1 VRFQLYRTWGRH
13 QFRTPRGRV
22 VGSGVATT
30 MTVDLPPSSFAATM
44 STSTTSA
51 TNPKGPRVYLPGTT
65 PGAWATTYL
74 GSTVGH
80 KVMTALTGLGL
91 AGFVVFHMIGNLKLL
106 PGGPESREAINAYA
120 AFLKHDLGLL
130 LWIARGG
137 LLVIFVLHVATA
149 LRLKSKSATARPVP
163 YYHQRTAQAGLASRT
178 MLSTGL
184 VILAFVLFHMAH
196 YTFAW
201 VHPVQAPDGTWTNY
215 LALIDE
221 KGRHDVYAMMV
232 AGFSTPW
239 IAVLY
244 LVAQAVIA
252 VHLSHGIRS
261 SLQTLGLVGR
271 RFSLV
276 ARWLGYAVA
285 LTVLAGNS
293 AIVLAVWAGIVR

>member
-1 VRFQLYRTWGRH
+1 
-13 QFRTPRGRV
+13 
-22 VGSGVATT
+22 
-30 MTVDLPPSSFAATM
+30 M
-44 STSTTSA
+44 STSPTA
-51 TNPKGPRVYLPGTT
+51 AINPKGPRVYLPGTT
-65 PGAWATTYL
+65 PGAWASTYL

-80 KVMTALTGLGL
+80 KVLTALTGLGL

-137 LLVIFVLHVATA
+137 LLAIFVLHVAMT
-149 LRLKSKSATARPVP
+149 LRLKAKTATARPVP

-178 MLSTGL
+178 MFSTGL
-184 VILAFVLFHMAH
+184 VILAFVLFHLAH

-201 VHPVQAPDGTWTNY
+201 VHPVQGPDGRWGTY
-215 LALIDE
+215 LDLEDE

-239 IAVLY
+239 IAILY

-252 VHLSHGIRS
+252 VHLSHGVKS

-271 RFSLV
+271 RFSV
-276 ARWLGYAVA
+276 AARWLGYAVA
-285 LTVLAGNS
+285 LTVLVGNC
-293 AIVLAVWAGIVR
+293 AIVLGVWLGYVR